1 MPEATEALAS
11 VSRRVTF
18 RLAIASLMAL
28 ALAPFAAVAEV
39 KDLKITKQPG
49 LLFTPTLLMEHHKL
63 VEKHAK
69 AAGLD
74 VKVEWVTLLSGG
86 AANDALLSGNVQI
99 VTSGVSNMLLLWGK
113 TNGNVKA
120 IQGVGGLP
128 FKLITRN
135 PNIKTIKD
143 FTEKDRIA
151 LPTVRMS
158 MQAITLG
165 IALQKVYGDD
175 KANEKL
181 LANQVQMG
189 HPDALA
195 ALLNSGHE
203 VTSHFSSSPFQEIA
217 LKNPA
222 IHTVLESKDAL
233 GGDAHV
239 ALAYGTAKFY
249 DENPKTVRAFLAAF
263 EEAAA
268 MIKNDPKSTAET
280 YLQMVKEK
288 ATVEEVVQLLKQPGA
303 IFQAAPVRTMVYA
316 EYMAKAGFI
325 KPHPKSWKDYFF
337 PLLHDREGS

>member
-1 MPEATEALAS
+1 MQ
-11 VSRRVTF
+11 RF
-18 RLAIASLMAL
+18 RLLCAFAL
-28 ALAPFAAVAEV
+28 LLLPTAPRAEVAE
-39 KDLKITKQPG
+39 LTITKQPG

-63 VEKHAK
+63 VEKHARE
-69 AAGLD
+69 AGLGEL
-74 VKVEWVTLLSGG
+74 KVSWVNLLSGG
-86 AANDALLSGNVQI
+86 AANDALLSGSVHI

-113 TNGNVKA
+113 TNGNIKA
-120 IQGVGGLP
+120 FQGVSGLP
-128 FKLITRN
+128 FKLLTRN
-135 PNIKTIKD
+135 PEIKTIKD
-143 FTEKDRIA
+143 YKPTDRIA

-165 IALQKVYGDD
+165 IALQKAWGDD

-189 HPDALA
+189 HPDALTA
-195 ALLNSGHE
+195 MLNPGHE
-203 VTSHFSSSPFQEIA
+203 VASHFASSPFQEIA

-222 IHTVLESKDAL
+222 IRTVLESNDAL
-233 GGDAHV
+233 GGHAHV
-239 ALAYGTAKFY
+239 ALAYGTTPFY
-249 DENPKTVRAFLAAF
+249 EANPRTVRAFLAAY

-268 MIKNDPKSTAET
+268 MIKKDPKASAEI
-280 YLQMVKEK
+280 YLTMVKEK
-288 ATVEEVVQLLKQPGA
+288 ATVDDVVQLLLQPGA